1 MEFKPFADIINAKF
15 MKMAEK
21 PLYKAN
27 TPVESIWEAYQAA
40 FPTEANK
47 IFRERRVHECNTC
60 NSFIKRLGAV
70 VTIEGDKLDTIWNV
84 KGLASP
90 YKEVAATLHKIVSK
104 SAISSVFLTDES
116 LVGKEF
122 NIEPSTAGDIK
133 WEHFYAT
140 IPASFVVPN
149 VATLRGEIDT
159 TVSVFK
165 RALTEFSVETLELV
179 SDLCNTIYRGTEYK
193 ATVDHFLTLKKE
205 YDVSKQ
211 SLYIWENYTR
221 YPTGFRTSAIGTL
234 IQDLMAD
241 KDTVEAVNSY
251 GAKVDPA
258 NFKRVTSVAT
268 PKQRE
273 EALKFIDD
281 NGMRDSLP
289 RRAAVLEDIST
300 TNVLFVNND
309 AKMKMKDP
317 LAELLATTS
326 KPKAKVSAT
335 TQEIHIDDFLSTV
348 LPHSSNIEALVENK
362 HTANFVSLVAPQHP
376 TAPNMLKWGNN
387 FSWSYAGEMTDSSLT
402 KRVEAAGGRTDG
414 AFRFTHSWNELEPNQ
429 SLMDLHVFMPGCV
442 RPTTGGGPA
451 VIGRRVGWNCRED
464 TASGGKQ
471 DVDYTS
477 AAPKDYIP
485 VENITFPTLSKMPD
499 GVYTCKV
506 HNWSFRN
513 TGGKG
518 RAEIAFNGKKFEY
531 VYPSTKNHQWV
542 TVAEVTL
549 KNGEFSIEHKL
560 PLAAATPTSQW
571 DVSTMSY
578 QKVSTVM
585 LSPNFWDGQTVGN
598 KHFFFMLDGCKN
610 PDPIRG
616 FYNEFL
622 SDSFRDH
629 RKTFELLSSAMKCEP
644 SDEQLSG
651 LGFSSTQRNDLHVKV
666 DGRPYKII
674 F

>member
-1 MEFKPFADIINAKF
+1 MEFKPFADTINAKF

-40 FPTEANK
+40 FPAEANK

-104 SAISSVFLTDES
+104 SAISSVFLTDEN

-165 RALTEFSVETLELV
+165 RALTEFSVSTLELV

-205 YDVSKQ
+205 YDISKQ

-234 IQDLMAD
+234 IQDLMAG

-251 GAKVDPA
+251 GVKVDPA

-335 TQEIHIDDFLSTV
+335 AQEIHIDDFLTSV
-348 LPHSSNIEALVENK
+348 IPHSSNIEALVENR
-362 HTANFVSLVAPQHP
+362 HAANFVSLVAPQYP
-376 TAPNMLKWGNN
+376 EAPNMLKWNNN
-387 FSWSYAGEMTDSSLT
+387 FSWSYAGEVTDSM
-402 KRVEAAGGRTDG
+402 KEKVKAAGGKIDG
-414 AFRFTHSWNELEPNQ
+414 VLRFSIQWNEEGQDSDNDLDAHCYAPNGNHIYFGNKRNN
-429 SLMDLHVFMPGCV
+429 L
-442 RPTTGGGPA
+442 
-451 VIGRRVGWNCRED
+451 
-464 TASGGKQ
+464 
-471 DVDYTS
+471 DVDIQ
-477 AAPKDYIP
+477 IP
-485 VENITFPTLSKMPD
+485 GSKTAVENITWESLKDLVNGQYLFS
-499 GVYTCKV
+499 V
-506 HNWSFRN
+506 HNYSGRNSKGFR
-513 TGGKG
+513 
-518 RAEIAFNGKKFEY
+518 AQIEYNGVIREY
-531 VYPSTKNHQWV
+531 DYPTSMYDDVKVATV
-542 TVAEVTL
+542 TF
-549 KNGEFSIEHKL
+549 KNGEFSIVENLSSSQSAK
-560 PLAAATPTSQW
+560 AQW

-578 QKVSTVM
+578 QKVSTIM

>member
-40 FPTEANK
+40 FTAEANK

-60 NSFIKRLGAV
+60 NSFIKKLGAV

-104 SAISSVFLTDES
+104 SAISSVFLTDEN

-122 NIEPSTAGDIK
+122 NIEPNTAGDIK

-205 YDVSKQ
+205 YDISKQ

-251 GAKVDPA
+251 GVKVDPA

-317 LAELLATTS
+317 LAELLATIS

-335 TQEIHIDDFLSTV
+335 PQEIHIDDFLSTV

-387 FSWSYAGEMTDSSLT
+387 FSWSYAGEMTDSM
-402 KRVEAAGGRTDG
+402 KEKVKAAGGKIDG
-414 AFRFTHSWNELEPNQ
+414 VLRFSIQWNEEGQDSNNDLDAHCYTPNGNHIYFGNKRNNLDVDIQ
-429 SLMDLHVFMPGCV
+429 
-442 RPTTGGGPA
+442 RP
-451 VIGRRVGWNCRED
+451 
-464 TASGGKQ
+464 GGK
-471 DVDYTS
+471 T
-477 AAPKDYIP
+477 A
-485 VENITFPTLSKMPD
+485 VENITWESLKDLVNGKYVFS
-499 GVYTCKV
+499 V
-506 HNWSFRN
+506 HNFSGRNSKGFRAQIEYN
-513 TGGKG
+513 GVIREYDYSPSVSG
-518 RAEIAFNGKKFEY
+518 EIRVA
-531 VYPSTKNHQWV
+531 TV
-542 TVAEVTL
+542 TF
-549 KNGEFSIEHKL
+549 KNGEFSIREHL
-560 PLAAATPTSQW
+560 PSSQSAKAQW

-666 DGRPYKII
+666 DSRPYKII

>member
-1 MEFKPFADIINAKF
+1 MEFKPFADTINAKF

-40 FPTEANK
+40 FPAEANK

-104 SAISSVFLTDES
+104 SAISSVFLTDEN

-149 VATLRGEIDT
+149 VATLRGEIAT

-165 RALTEFSVETLELV
+165 RALTEFSVSTLELV

-205 YDVSKQ
+205 YDISKQ

-234 IQDLMAD
+234 IQDLMAG

-251 GAKVDPA
+251 GVKVDPA

-335 TQEIHIDDFLSTV
+335 TQEIHIDDFLTSV
-348 LPHSSNIEALVENK
+348 IPHSSNIEALVENR
-362 HTANFVSLVAPQHP
+362 HAANFVSLVAPQYP
-376 TAPNMLKWGNN
+376 EAPNMLKWNNN
-387 FSWSYAGEMTDSSLT
+387 FSWSYAGEVTDSM
-402 KRVEAAGGRTDG
+402 KEKVKAAGGKIDG
-414 AFRFTHSWNELEPNQ
+414 VLRFSIQWNEEGQDSDNDLDAHCYAPNGNHIYFANKRNN
-429 SLMDLHVFMPGCV
+429 L
-442 RPTTGGGPA
+442 
-451 VIGRRVGWNCRED
+451 
-464 TASGGKQ
+464 
-471 DVDYTS
+471 DVDIQRPGSKT
-477 AAPKDYIP
+477 A
-485 VENITFPTLSKMPD
+485 VENITWESLKDLVNGQYLFS
-499 GVYTCKV
+499 V
-506 HNWSFRN
+506 HNYSGRNSKGFR
-513 TGGKG
+513 
-518 RAEIAFNGKKFEY
+518 AQIEYNGVIREY
-531 VYPSTKNHQWV
+531 DYSTSMYDDVKVATV
-542 TVAEVTL
+542 TF
-549 KNGEFSIEHKL
+549 KNGEFSIVENLSSSQSAK
-560 PLAAATPTSQW
+560 AQW

-578 QKVSTVM
+578 QKVSTIM